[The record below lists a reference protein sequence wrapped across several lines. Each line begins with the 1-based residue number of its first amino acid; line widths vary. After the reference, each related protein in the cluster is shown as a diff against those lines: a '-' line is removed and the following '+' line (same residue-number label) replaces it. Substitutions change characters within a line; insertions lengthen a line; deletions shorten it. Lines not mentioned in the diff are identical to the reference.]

1 MKKTKI
7 TLTFAAVVATGCT
20 AAFAT
25 LKLAG
30 VLPWSWWMVTMPL
43 WGSFLI
49 FVFLVRLL
57 TLLTAALF
65 TMPSNHTLK

>member
-1 MKKTKI
+1 MKKTKF

-43 WGSFLI
+43 WGSILLA
-49 FVFLVRLL
+49 VFLVGLSAIL
-57 TLLTAALF
+57 TVALF
-65 TMPSNHTLK
+65 TMPSNHTQK